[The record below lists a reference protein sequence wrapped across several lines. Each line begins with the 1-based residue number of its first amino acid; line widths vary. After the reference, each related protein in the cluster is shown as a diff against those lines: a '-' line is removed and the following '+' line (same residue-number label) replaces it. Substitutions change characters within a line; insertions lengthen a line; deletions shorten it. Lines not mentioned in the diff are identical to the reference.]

1 MRKAVLQLKRLD
13 PVMRAVVERVG
24 PYRIE
29 FREPSFDTL
38 VRSIIY
44 QQLSG
49 AVAKVLVE
57 RLRAAMPDGLILPG
71 AVLQLL
77 PEQMRALGLSTAK
90 TAYIRELARHTI
102 EGTVDFPSLIDVPDE
117 EVIAALTQVKGIG
130 VWTAQMFLI
139 FALRRNDVLPLGDL
153 GVRKAM
159 QREYGL
165 AELPKPVTMLELAA
179 PWRPYCSVA
188 SWYLW
193 RSLDGPAAL

>member
-1 MRKAVLQLKRLD
+1 
-13 PVMRAVVERVG
+13 
-24 PYRIE
+24 
-29 FREPSFDTL
+29 

-71 AVLQLL
+71 AVLELL

-90 TAYIRELARHTI
+90 TLYIRELARHAI
-102 EGTVDFPSLIDVPDE
+102 EGTVDFPSLVDAPDD

-165 AELPKPVTMLELAA
+165 AELPKPATMLELAA